1 VFRKRAVLPVGL
13 LAGLALSAGTAH
25 AAPVPTINVGSN
37 PNAIVISSAQGL
49 AYVANDG
56 SVSVVDLTTHLQTA
70 EVSTTVNH
78 GQTAIGLFR
87 NGAKVYVGDF
97 ALNTMVSFNTKTH
110 AVKPGIPVGRG
121 VTDMA
126 AAGNNLA
133 YISELGQEGAV
144 GRVKIVNTTT
154 NAVARTV
161 ILKSGAGTLTTRPNN
176 RTVWVGSAINGRIWV
191 VNTHSNTITRRLLA
205 SKSGPVQGIAFAPND
220 EQVWVS
226 GLGGV
231 SVIDRSTGK
240 LMHFIPTNDVFPNN
254 PPFTPGP
261 ILINSTG
268 TEALVLNTAVQTGG
282 PGSVVSINTTIFTR
296 THSILLGNEPT
307 SFAID
312 PSTNLV
318 LATNFLDDTLSYFTA
333 PS

>member
-1 VFRKRAVLPVGL
+1 MFRKRFVLPAGL
-13 LAGLALSAGTAH
+13 LTGLAFSGSAAL

-37 PNAIVISSAQGL
+37 PNAIVISSAQGQ

-56 SVSVVDLTTHLQTA
+56 SVSVVDLTIHMQTA

-97 ALNTMVSFNTKTH
+97 ALSTMVSFNPRTR
-110 AVKPGIPVGRG
+110 AVKPGIRVGRG

-126 AAGNNLA
+126 DAGNRFA

-154 NAVARTV
+154 DAVAKTI
-161 ILKSGAGTLTTRPNN
+161 ILKAGAGTLTTRPNN
-176 RTVWVGSAINGRIWV
+176 RTVWVGSAVSGRIWV
-191 VNTHSNTITRRLLA
+191 VNTQSNTITRRLLA
-205 SKSGPVQGIAFAPND
+205 SKSGPVQGIAFAPNGT
-220 EQVWVS
+220 QVWVS

-231 SVIDRSTGK
+231 SVVDRSTGK
-240 LMHFIPTNDVFPNN
+240 LIHFIPTNSVFPAN

-261 ILINSTG
+261 ILMNSTG
-268 TEALVLNTAVQTGG
+268 TEALVLNTAIQTGG
-282 PGSVVSINTTIFTR
+282 PGSVASINTTTFTR
-296 THSILLGNEPT
+296 TQSILLGNEPT

-312 PSTNLV
+312 PTTNLV

-333 PS
+333 PG